1 MRIAGV
7 TIDSMAAD
15 TSELH
20 HLAERRVR
28 DAELVYTKGRREL
41 VELLAGLSRP
51 ATMPELVENRPKL
64 TLSSMYRNMTD
75 LEALGVV
82 QKVIGADEHTRYE
95 LAEDLIGHHH
105 HSICTQCGSIDDFV
119 VPASTERSLTA
130 ALEQALSESGFRP
143 TGHRLD
149 AVGICADCAS

>member
-1 MRIAGV
+1 MEFSGDIMAG
-7 TIDSMAAD
+7 MAVD
-15 TSELH
+15 TSKLH

-51 ATMPELVENRPKL
+51 ATMPELVEQRPKL

-75 LEALGVV
+75 LEVVGVV
-82 QKVIGADEHTRYE
+82 QKVIGTDEHTRYE
-95 LAEDLIGHHH
+95 LSEDLIGHHH
-105 HSICTQCGSIDDFV
+105 HSICTECGSIDDFV
-119 VPASTERSLTA
+119 VAASTERSLTA
-130 ALEQALSESGFRP
+130 ALERALSESGFRP